1 MHGLYESGENY
12 LETILILKSRG
23 LEVRSIDIVREMNL
37 SKPSVSRAMKILKE
51 GGFIN
56 IDADGFITLTEN
68 GTEVAE
74 RIYERHRVLTDWLI
88 GIGVNEK
95 TAAEDAC
102 KLEHDISVESFQKL
116 KEHIREKHN
125 ISFAVKDKYADKST
139 ENIFVCNI

>member
-23 LEVRSIDIVREMNL
+23 LEVRSIDIVHEMNL

-125 ISFAVKDKYADKST
+125 K
-139 ENIFVCNI
+139 